1 LIEEAAF
8 TNMDR
13 RVKERLVGAA
23 ILVAIIV
30 LIAPE
35 LLSGRKPD
43 KTPVPAAVRAPV
55 RSYTVD
61 LADSSAAAH
70 PVETSSVATTSA
82 ATPGSAT
89 PAAPM
94 SGPATPAPATPG
106 VPAAGASAG
115 VAAAGAAVSGAVASA
130 SFGSSA
136 PSTDGEAPSRPAE
149 PTQVR
154 RPAAPVRTAGQNG
167 WWVQLGSFASQT
179 NARRLVHELQT
190 KGFPVYL
197 QSSGA
202 GKAMRHRVRVGPLA
216 DREAAMQTAAKLKAQ
231 GHPASVVPPAV

>member
-1 LIEEAAF
+1 
-8 TNMDR
+8 MDR
-13 RVKERLVGAA
+13 RVKERLMGAA

-43 KTPVPAAVRAPV
+43 KTPVPAALRAPV

-82 ATPGSAT
+82 AAPGSAT

-94 SGPATPAPATPG
+94 SGPATPG

-115 VAAAGAAVSGAVASA
+115 VAAAGAAVSGAVARA
-130 SFGSSA
+130 SLGSSA
-136 PSTDGEAPSRPAE
+136 ASTDGEAPSRPAE

-154 RPAAPVRTAGQNG
+154 RPAA
-167 WWVQLGSFASQT
+167 
-179 NARRLVHELQT
+179 
-190 KGFPVYL
+190 
-197 QSSGA
+197 
-202 GKAMRHRVRVGPLA
+202 
-216 DREAAMQTAAKLKAQ
+216 
-231 GHPASVVPPAV
+231 